1 MTQTKV
7 EAPFVDNNN
16 VRFKNLIIN
25 GDMQIAQRAT
35 AATASGGDSIAY
47 TTLDRFGFTNSLN
60 GGYTSAQTALSAADQ
75 ATTGQV
81 KTLDIQCTTADTS
94 ILAADYAAVQ
104 QKIEAQNCQHLLWG
118 TSAAKKLT
126 VSFYIKSNLTGTTC
140 GTIVKNDSTTYYYP
154 FEFTINSANTWEKK
168 SVVIEPDSNIQS
180 SAGAIA
186 NDNGVGLQLFI
197 NLALGSNLTGG
208 TNRTWNTGQY
218 ATSNQLNFLS
228 STDNDLFLTG
238 VQLEVG
244 DQATEFE
251 YLTHDVQLDRCMRY
265 CYVHN
270 NDADSNQALIFP
282 GASRGSTSKFFYIQH
297 PTPMRDTPSVTVSG
311 EIRLIGTNTNDEEEG
326 NDTLVVG
333 GVTPTVQGQNANEKG
348 VTLSYSGSV
357 SGLTDTANSGYM
369 LMFIKETDNKLT
381 IDAEL

>member
-1 MTQTKV
+1 MSQTKV

-25 GDMQIAQRAT
+25 GDMQIAQRT
-35 AATASGGDSIAY
+35 ASATASGGDSIAY

-140 GTIVKNDSTTYYYP
+140 GTILKNDSTTYYYP

-208 TNRTWNTGQY
+208 TNRTWNTSEKY

-244 DQATEFE
+244 DQATDFE
-251 YLTHDVQLDRCMRY
+251 YLPHDVQLQRCQRY
-265 CYVHN
+265 YQRLTGAYVQYGQILNGHYN
-270 NDADSNQALIFP
+270 
-282 GASRGSTSKFFYIQH
+282 GASQLQGVYTYPVK
-297 PTPMRDTPSVTVSG
+297 MRTGP
-311 EIRLIGTNTNDEEEG
+311 
-326 NDTLVVG
+326 TLVHS
-333 GVTPTVQGQNANEKG
+333 TTSSNNSA
-348 VTLSYSGSV
+348 SAYAIAAAGSV
-357 SGLTDTANSGYM
+357 DYIDSLLLYNPNDHATLIYTAGGTASGTSGNAGNLYVQANVTEAALT
-369 LMFIKETDNKLT
+369 
-381 IDAEL
+381 AEL

>member
-1 MTQTKV
+1 MSQTKV

-197 NLALGSNLTGG
+197 NLALGSDSTGG
-208 TNRTWNTGQY
+208 TNRTWTTSAKY

-251 YLTHDVQLDRCMRY
+251 YLPHDVQLQRCMRY
-265 CYVHN
+265 YQKIADHSEVDSASIGDGYYYSSSVIMSTLRWPVPMRAAPTADQVTGTNYYAFQRAGTTDNFDGLSLASFDTRACRIYV
-270 NDADSNQALIFP
+270 DS
-282 GASRGSTSKFFYIQH
+282 GASGTTGQAGRLLANNASAKLA
-297 PTPMRDTPSVTVSG
+297 VT
-311 EIRLIGTNTNDEEEG
+311 
-326 NDTLVVG
+326 
-333 GVTPTVQGQNANEKG
+333 
-348 VTLSYSGSV
+348 
-357 SGLTDTANSGYM
+357 
-369 LMFIKETDNKLT
+369 
-381 IDAEL
+381 AEL

>member
-1 MTQTKV
+1 MSQTKV

-25 GDMQIAQRAT
+25 GDMQIAQRT
-35 AATASGGDSIAY
+35 ASATASGGDSIAY

-81 KTLDIQCTTADTS
+81 KALDIQCTTADTS

-197 NLALGSNLTGG
+197 NLALGSNSTGG
-208 TNRTWNTGQY
+208 TNRTWTTSAKY

-244 DQATEFE
+244 DQATDFE
-251 YLTHDVQLDRCMRY
+251 HLPFDVQFHRCQRY
-265 CYVHN
+265 FQKITHRYRIVTRWN
-270 NDADSNQALIFP
+270 NNS
-282 GASRGSTSKFFYIQH
+282 GAPIGYMDFMQTMNHEPSITNSGTFEDGSGYGQ
-297 PTPMRDTPSVTVSG
+297 TPSYG
-311 EIRLIGTNTNDEEEG
+311 GTTENGTYIAG
-326 NDTLVVG
+326 AV
-333 GVTPTVQGQNANEKG
+333 
-348 VTLSYSGSV
+348 SV
-357 SGLTDTANSGYM
+357 STNNTHYIHNGVSEM
-369 LMFIKETDNKLT
+369 
-381 IDAEL
+381 DAEL

>member
-1 MTQTKV
+1 
-7 EAPFVDNNN
+7 
-16 VRFKNLIIN
+16 
-25 GDMQIAQRAT
+25 MQIAQRAT
-35 AATASGGDSIAY
+35 AATASGGNSVAY

-140 GTIVKNDSTTYYYP
+140 GTILKNDSTTYYYP

-208 TNRTWNTGQY
+208 TNRTWNTSEKY

-244 DQATEFE
+244 DQATDFEVLPFDVQERRCFRYFQTLSMTTNSIKVGAGTSSTVAQIDFE
-251 YLTHDVQLDRCMRY
+251 YPNGEMRTSPTITLPSAGNSSGTTAFLTAVGAYPSTIGTHSVSTTTEIHTRVTCASYSANLTAGGAHLFY
-265 CYVHN
+265 
-270 NDADSNQALIFP
+270 SN
-282 GASRGSTSKFFYIQH
+282 
-297 PTPMRDTPSVTVSG
+297 
-311 EIRLIGTNTNDEEEG
+311 GTNTF
-326 NDTLVVG
+326 
-333 GVTPTVQGQNANEKG
+333 K
-348 VTLSYSGSV
+348 
-357 SGLTDTANSGYM
+357 M
-369 LMFIKETDNKLT
+369 
-381 IDAEL
+381 DAEL

>member
-1 MTQTKV
+1 MSQTKV

-197 NLALGSNLTGG
+197 NLTLGSNSTGG
-208 TNRTWNTGQY
+208 TNRTWTTSAKY

-251 YLTHDVQLDRCMRY
+251 YLPHDVQLQRCQRYFYKHTDPLSSDNEPISMGNMYSSSQCNGIIHFPVTMRASPSLVCTDASDHFRIY
-265 CYVHN
+265 RNSGGDSVDNWSAGELTKNAAEIFN
-270 NDADSNQALIFP
+270 NSD
-282 GASRGSTSKFFYIQH
+282 
-297 PTPMRDTPSVTVSG
+297 VSG
-311 EIRLIGTNTNDEEEG
+311 TAGHAVTITTN
-326 NDTLVVG
+326 
-333 GVTPTVQGQNANEKG
+333 NAAASISFN
-348 VTLSYSGSV
+348 
-357 SGLTDTANSGYM
+357 
-369 LMFIKETDNKLT
+369 
-381 IDAEL
+381 AEL

>member
-1 MTQTKV
+1 MSQTKV

-35 AATASGGDSIAY
+35 AATASGGNSIAY

-140 GTIVKNDSTTYYYP
+140 GTILKNDSTTYYYP

-208 TNRTWNTGQY
+208 TNRTWNTSEKY

-244 DQATEFE
+244 DQATDFE
-251 YLTHDVQLDRCMRY
+251 HLPHDVQLTRCLRY
-265 CYVHN
+265 YY
-270 NDADSNQALIFP
+270 DLASTGIISP
-282 GASRGSTSKFFYIQH
+282 GA
-297 PTPMRDTPSVTVSG
+297 PTYMCNCSYWNSGQVFGFLHFPTVMRTEPT
-311 EIRLIGTNTNDEEEG
+311 LTTTNATNTFYAYVNGSGDG
-326 NDTLVVG
+326 LDDLSLNSQSNFAGVMVQNNTDASGTG
-333 GVTPTVQGQNANEKG
+333 GQAG
-348 VTLSYSGSV
+348 
-357 SGLTDTANSGYM
+357 GLYLNSGKICN
-369 LMFIKETDNKLT
+369 FS
-381 IDAEL
+381 AEL

>member
-140 GTIVKNDSTTYYYP
+140 GTILKNDSTTYYYP

-208 TNRTWNTGQY
+208 TNRTWNTSEKY

-238 VQLEVG
+238 VQLKVG
-244 DQATEFE
+244 DQATDFE
-251 YLTHDVQLDRCMRY
+251 HLPPDVQLTRCLRY
-265 CYVHN
+265 YY
-270 NDADSNQALIFP
+270 DLASTGIISP
-282 GASRGSTSKFFYIQH
+282 GA
-297 PTPMRDTPSVTVSG
+297 PTYMCNCSYWNSGQVFGFLHFPTVMRTEPT
-311 EIRLIGTNTNDEEEG
+311 LTTTNATNTFYAYVNGSGDG
-326 NDTLVVG
+326 LDDLSLNSQSNFAGVMVQNNTDASGTG
-333 GVTPTVQGQNANEKG
+333 GQAG
-348 VTLSYSGSV
+348 
-357 SGLTDTANSGYM
+357 GLYLNSGKICN
-369 LMFIKETDNKLT
+369 FS
-381 IDAEL
+381 AEL

>member
-228 STDNDLFLTG
+228 STNNDLFLTG

-244 DQATEFE
+244 DQATDFE
-251 YLTHDVQLDRCMRY
+251 HLPFDVQEQRCQRY
-265 CYVHN
+265 CMVYGNGQNFNGAYYNSSSLVC
-270 NDADSNQALIFP
+270 DVYFP
-282 GASRGSTSKFFYIQH
+282 TK
-297 PTPMRDTPSVTVSG
+297 MRAAPSVTCTDTSNA
-311 EIRLIGTNTNDEEEG
+311 IRVYRNNAIDYV
-326 NDTLVVG
+326 DTLG
-333 GVTPTVQGQNANEKG
+333 DNGDTVYMSQLYNNDDA
-348 VTLSYSGSV
+348 SGTA
-357 SGLTDTANSGYM
+357 GHAATANVNDGN
-369 LMFIKETDNKLT
+369 FKLT
-381 IDAEL
+381 YDSEL

>member
-7 EAPFVDNNN
+7 EAPFVENNAN
-16 VRFKNLIIN
+16 FRNLIIN

-35 AATASGGDSIAY
+35 AATASGGNSVAY

-60 GGYTSAQTALSAADQ
+60 GGYTSAQTALSVADQ

-94 ILAADYAAVQ
+94 IQAADYAAVQ
-104 QKIEAQNCQHLLWG
+104 QKIEAQDCQHLLWG

-168 SVVIEPDSNIQS
+168 SVVIEPDSNIQA

-197 NLALGSNLTGG
+197 NLTLGSNLTGG
-208 TNRTWNTGQY
+208 TNRTWTTSEKY

-238 VQLEVG
+238 VQLEIG
-244 DQATEFE
+244 DQATDFE
-251 YLTHDVQLDRCMRY
+251 HLPHDVQLQRCQRY
-265 CYVHN
+265 YEDIDNAIYPNEH
-270 NDADSNQALIFP
+270 S
-282 GASRGSTSKFFYIQH
+282 GATLGNYFWKVTKRAA
-297 PTPMRDTPSVTVSG
+297 PTLTA
-311 EIRLIGTNTNDEEEG
+311 GTNAG
-326 NDTLVVG
+326 SLTLNASNTG
-333 GVTPTVQGQNANEKG
+333 GGWIYKSSAAFNPVQNLRG
-348 VTLSYSGSV
+348 
-357 SGLTDTANSGYM
+357 
-369 LMFIKETDNKLT
+369 
-381 IDAEL
+381 DAEL

>member
-1 MTQTKV
+1 MSQTKV

-35 AATASGGDSIAY
+35 AATASGGNNIAY
-47 TTLDRFGFTNSLN
+47 TTLDRFGFFNSLN
-60 GGYTSAQTALSAADQ
+60 GGYTSAQTALSVADQ

-94 ILAADYAAVQ
+94 ILAGDYAAVQ
-104 QKIEAQNCQHLLWG
+104 QNIEAQNCQHLLWG

-168 SVVIEPDSNIQS
+168 SVVIEPDSNIQA
-180 SAGAIA
+180 SAGAIT
-186 NDNGVGLQLFI
+186 NDNGIGLQLRI
-197 NLALGSNLTGG
+197 NLTLGSNLTGG
-208 TNRTWNTGQY
+208 TNRTWTTSEKY

-244 DQATEFE
+244 DQATDFE
-251 YLTHDVQLDRCMRY
+251 YLPFDVQLQRCQRYFYKESLYTAVGATGHVGCGQCNATTRCDVPIRFPVFMRAIPTFSDSSADDFRLQHGGTLTVLSSFAGEGDGVVPFVSSSMLY
-265 CYVHN
+265 C
-270 NDADSNQALIFP
+270 
-282 GASRGSTSKFFYIQH
+282 
-297 PTPMRDTPSVTVSG
+297 TVS
-311 EIRLIGTNTNDEEEG
+311 
-326 NDTLVVG
+326 
-333 GVTPTVQGQNANEKG
+333 
-348 VTLSYSGSV
+348 
-357 SGLTDTANSGYM
+357 SGLTAGNAANLIHNNTAAT
-369 LMFIKETDNKLT
+369 FQF
-381 IDAEL
+381 DAEL

>member
-1 MTQTKV
+1 MSQTKV
-7 EAPFVDNNN
+7 EAPFVANNAN
-16 VRFKNLIIN
+16 FKNLIIN
-25 GDMQIAQRAT
+25 GDMQIAQRT
-35 AATASGGDSIAY
+35 ASATASGGNSIAY

-168 SVVIEPDSNIQS
+168 SVVIEPDSNIQA

-197 NLALGSNLTGG
+197 NLTLGSNLTGG
-208 TNRTWNTGQY
+208 TNRTWTTSEKY

-244 DQATEFE
+244 DQATDFE
-251 YLTHDVQLDRCMRY
+251 HLPIDIQLQRCRRYFQMFSNTHLDTAYDNEGLFTGTLYTNSAIYGHFQLNPNMRTTPALY
-265 CYVHN
+265 EVNGTNYYVAYTNNSNDTFDDLNINSNGSSAQNVEVYVGSGDNLSLGSGGQSAFVRTHN
-270 NDADSNQALIFP
+270 NA
-282 GASRGSTSKFFYIQH
+282 T
-297 PTPMRDTPSVTVSG
+297 
-311 EIRLIGTNTNDEEEG
+311 RL
-326 NDTLVVG
+326 
-333 GVTPTVQGQNANEKG
+333 GV
-348 VTLSYSGSV
+348 
-357 SGLTDTANSGYM
+357 
-369 LMFIKETDNKLT
+369 
-381 IDAEL
+381 DAEL